1 MHQLC
6 MHYAVLVDD
15 NKAEEFSPDT
25 QQSYAGRDRGA
36 SVDVRFCQWRTKGNE
51 IHCPWS
57 GIRDYAS
64 VADDFSS
71 ASGL

>member
-1 MHQLC
+1 MQSSSMTTKPKSSLLILNKVTRGVTGARRL
-6 MHYAVLVDD
+6 MYAFA
-15 NKAEEFSPDT
+15 NGGQKEMRS
-25 QQSYAGRDRGA
+25 
-36 SVDVRFCQWRTKGNE
+36 
-51 IHCPWS
+51 ICPWS

>member
-1 MHQLC
+1 

-25 QQSYAGRDRGA
+25 QQVTQGVTGARRLMYAFANGGQKEMR
-36 SVDVRFCQWRTKGNE
+36 S
-51 IHCPWS
+51 ICPWS